1 MSRNMDLSKT
11 VPLVDDLDVLHR
23 MVRDFLQLEG
33 MRVLDKKDSP
43 QIV

>member
-1 MSRNMDLSKT
+1 MSRNIDLSKT
-11 VPLVDDLDVLHR
+11 VLLVDDLDILRRV
-23 MVRDFLQLEG
+23 VRDFLQLEG